1 MVGVVLADLAQ
12 LIYESLTSIA
22 RYIEEELGCNPQIQ
36 GSTSAAKSRLCK
48 SRIQLQHLSNISEAL
63 EIMDASGIYKTT
75 GCIAPCKKN
84 KYQSVPMEMEFTK
97 GPEGGF
103 QYVSMFI
110 TIENGLFEEREEY
123 LIYDWDSFISDIG
136 GYIGLLLGSSLYSL
150 YQDMAV
156 MVGRMWSKI
165 MSTTRAVETVQ

>member
-1 MVGVVLADLAQ
+1 M
-12 LIYESLTSIA
+12 
-22 RYIEEELGCNPQIQ
+22 
-36 GSTSAAKSRLCK
+36 K
-48 SRIQLQHLSNISEAL
+48 
-63 EIMDASGIYKTT
+63 
-75 GCIAPCKKN
+75 
-84 KYQSVPMEMEFTK
+84 
-97 GPEGGF
+97 
-103 QYVSMFI
+103 
-110 TIENGLFEEREEY
+110 EEY